1 MRIEMRQEYKLIIIS
16 LLLSGCGALTQS
28 DFAAKGLHSAPIG
41 SVASA
46 LPEEMF
52 ASGEWPARKWW
63 QQFADPQLDAFMER
77 AIVENPTISAW
88 KQKIVG
94 AQERAKAVR
103 ARLFPQLNMDAHYA
117 DQHLSRYNLF
127 RVFAPIPAV
136 VAEADIH
143 FTLNYEFDFWG
154 KNRFTFNAALN
165 EAKSVAAEGAQS
177 KLLITLSVAE
187 HYFDLKAN
195 RAKRAL
201 LLRVIESRN
210 QHLKL
215 TRERRATGVA
225 NEDELL
231 AAQMAVRQVEQSM
244 KLLEEQIAEDL
255 YSLNELTARD
265 MSDESGTLEPFV
277 PASMKSTI
285 PQNLPIDLISRRPD
299 IMVQIW
305 RVEAAADLIGA
316 ARADFFPN
324 INLNAIGGLNSI
336 FMNRFFNIHSFQG
349 LIEPAMHLP
358 VFTGGKRRAVLKE
371 RVAEYEEAIYA
382 YNQAILTA
390 AREVSQRIEVVTK
403 VRERLDLQTG
413 TLKDEQHRFQLEK
426 SRNEQGLTSDLRLT
440 SYCEELLNKEY
451 EELELERLEYKS
463 ILGLILALGGG
474 YGSSS

>member
-1 MRIEMRQEYKLIIIS
+1 M
-16 LLLSGCGALTQS
+16 
-28 DFAAKGLHSAPIG
+28 G

-52 ASGEWPARKWW
+52 ASGEWPARQWW
-63 QQFADPQLDAFMER
+63 QQFGDPQLDVLMER
-77 AIVENPTISAW
+77 AIIENPTISAW
-88 KQKIVG
+88 KQKIIA

-103 ARLFPQLNMDAHYA
+103 AKLFPQLSMDAHYA
-117 DQHLSRYNLF
+117 DQHISKYGFF
-127 RVFAPIPAV
+127 RAFAPIPAV
-136 VAEADIH
+136 VAEIDIH

-154 KNRFTFNAALN
+154 KNRFTFDAAIN
-165 EAKSVAAEGAQS
+165 EAKSVAAEGAQN
-177 KLLITLSVAE
+177 KLIITLSVAE

-195 RAKRAL
+195 RAKKAVL
-201 LLRVIESRN
+201 LKVIESRK
-210 QHLKL
+210 QHLKMA
-215 TRERRATGVA
+215 TERRVTGIA

-265 MSDESGTLEPFV
+265 ISDETGTLDPFV
-277 PASMKSTI
+277 PAKGKSII

-305 RVEAAADLIGA
+305 RVEAAADLIGV

-390 AREVSQRIEVVTK
+390 AREVAERIEVVTK
-403 VRERLDLQTG
+403 VRERLDLQTAN
-413 TLKDEQHRFQLEK
+413 LKDEEHRFRLEK
-426 SRNEQGLTSDLRLT
+426 SRNEQGLTSDLHLIP
-440 SYCEELLNKEY
+440 YCEELLNKEY
-451 EELELERLEYKS
+451 EELELERLQYKS
-463 ILGLILALGGG
+463 MLGLILALGGG